1 MEKKSLKIEDS
12 VTVVV
17 GAAVADVIV
26 VKTVSSDGVG
36 VGSKLGEDVAL
47 FSPPKSIPPSL
58 LRLKL
63 GRRVPTFVLWRKF
76 LGAAGS
82 LPPWLLF

>member
-36 VGSKLGEDVAL
+36 SKAGEDFAF